1 VLVTERVVLVLAWRA
16 LLTAART
23 PALWAAMGAQI
34 ALFSL
39 YVLIWGDGLP
49 VVDARPVLAQF
60 ATAQWIFLGLA
71 LPWAAARS
79 GAAWRR
85 DQIAQLAALGAVPPA
100 AVVTASVLA
109 TSVLLLAMA
118 LVGLPFAALAQ
129 QVSALPMTELWRT
142 QLPLYAL
149 GPCAAAVT
157 AACMLIVA
165 NRLLAW
171 TAATLLTLGAIM
183 VIPSGLVGGAI
194 LASLG
199 AAVGTAL
206 VSGAD
211 RRFWYLSEHARR

>member
-1 VLVTERVVLVLAWRA
+1 LVTDRAVLVLVWRA
-16 LLTAART
+16 LLAAARI

-34 ALFSL
+34 ALFSI
-39 YVLIWGDGLP
+39 YMLIWGDGLP
-49 VVDARPVLAQF
+49 LVGARSVLAQF
-60 ATAQWIFLGLA
+60 ATAQWIFLGVA

-85 DQIAQLAALGAVPPA
+85 DQIAQLAALGAVPPS

-109 TSVLLLAMA
+109 TSVLLLAVA

-129 QVSALPMTELWRT
+129 QISALPMAELWRT

-157 AACMLIVA
+157 AACMLVVA

-171 TAATLLTLGAIM
+171 TAATVLTLGAIA
-183 VIPSGLVGGAI
+183 VVPPGLAGGAI
-194 LASLG
+194 LAALG
-199 AAVGTAL
+199 AAVGAAL

>member
-1 VLVTERVVLVLAWRA
+1 MTDRAVVVLVWRA
-16 LLTAART
+16 LLAAARA

-34 ALFSL
+34 VLFSL
-39 YVLIWGDGLP
+39 YMLIWGDGLP
-49 VVDARPVLAQF
+49 LVGARPVLAQF

-79 GAAWRR
+79 GAAWRH
-85 DQIAQLAALGAVPPA
+85 DQIAQLAALGAVPPSSI
-100 AVVTASVLA
+100 VTASVLA
-109 TSVLLLAMA
+109 MSLLLLAVA

-129 QVSALPMTELWRT
+129 QISALPMTELWRT

-157 AACMLIVA
+157 AACMLVVA

-171 TAATLLTLGAIM
+171 TVATVLTLGAII
-183 VIPSGLVGGAI
+183 VVPPGLAGGAI

-211 RRFWYLSEHARR
+211 RRFWYLPEHARR